1 MYLYGEVIE
10 PSNIAGVKIIRQ
22 GNELRLENSNLNLT
36 KIYSNY
42 EYISEN
48 ALDLSA
54 FIEDYKKNT
63 NQEFEEKE
71 NEIVLKAKT
80 GNLEKELYIDKKTGN
95 PTKMNI
101 KDNNR
106 KSSIYILYNEVKLN
120 KRCINNIYS
129 TVTNFTKTNILKHEI
144 YLAIY

>member
-48 ALDLSA
+48 ALDLST

>member
-1 MYLYGEVIE
+1 M
-10 PSNIAGVKIIRQ
+10 KIIRQ

-80 GNLEKELYIDKKTGN
+80 DNLEKELYIDKKTGN

-120 KRCINNIYS
+120 KRCINN
-129 TVTNFTKTNILKHEI
+129 
-144 YLAIY
+144 YLLNCNKFY

>member
-1 MYLYGEVIE
+1 M
-10 PSNIAGVKIIRQ
+10 KIIRQ

-80 GNLEKELYIDKKTGN
+80 DNLEKELYIDKKTGN

-120 KRCINNIYS
+120 KRCINN
-129 TVTNFTKTNILKHEI
+129 
-144 YLAIY
+144 YLLNVNKNHKIVLFIKL

>member
-48 ALDLSA
+48 ALDLST

-80 GNLEKELYIDKKTGN
+80 DNLEKELYIDKKTGN

-120 KRCINNIYS
+120 KRCINN
-129 TVTNFTKTNILKHEI
+129 
-144 YLAIY
+144 YLLNCNKFY